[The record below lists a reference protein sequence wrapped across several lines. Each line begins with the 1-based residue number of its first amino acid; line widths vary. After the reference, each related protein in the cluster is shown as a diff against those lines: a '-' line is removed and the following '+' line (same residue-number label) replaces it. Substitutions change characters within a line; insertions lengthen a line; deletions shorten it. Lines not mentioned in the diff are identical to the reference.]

1 LRRRWFEQSSPALV
15 IVGWLL
21 EIFLVVAIPLA
32 IEALRARRNEHTQS
46 ARGGLEPHGDV
57 YKLMRVAYPAVFA
70 AMIGEATISGRSV
83 ARSILAGMV
92 VFGIA
97 KTLKWWAIV
106 TLGPAWTFRVIV
118 VPGDR
123 MIASGPYKYLRH
135 PNYAAVIGEFVGV
148 ALMTGSAVSGA
159 LGIVLFCVLLRRRI
173 AVEERALASAA
184 RYPPCSL

>member
-1 LRRRWFEQSSPALV
+1 V

-21 EIFLVVAIPLA
+21 EVFLAVAIPLA
-32 IEALRARRNEHTQS
+32 IEALRARRNEYTQLK
-46 ARGGLEPHGDV
+46 RGGLEAHGDV
-57 YKLMRVAYPAVFA
+57 YKLMRVAYPAVLA
-70 AMIGEATISGRSV
+70 AMIGEATIVGRSV
-83 ARSILAGMV
+83 PRTMLAGMV

-97 KTLKWWAIV
+97 KALKWWAIV

-135 PNYAAVIGEFVGV
+135 PNYAAVVGELAGV

-159 LGIVLFCVLLRRRI
+159 LAIVLFGMLLRRRI
-173 AVEERALASAA
+173 TVEDGALASAA